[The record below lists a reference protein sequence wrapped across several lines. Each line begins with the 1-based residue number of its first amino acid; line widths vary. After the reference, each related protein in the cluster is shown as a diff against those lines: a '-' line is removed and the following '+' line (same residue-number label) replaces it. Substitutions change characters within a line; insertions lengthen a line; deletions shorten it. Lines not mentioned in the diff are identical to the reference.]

1 MIKVGFGFP
10 LSPRSRSVFAGRRC
24 SSQFCSAVFPRGSS
38 VRWGEK
44 IFGQNMT
51 LVTFRGALLIFRFCY
66 GQFEETT
73 LYWPSGR
80 HRFSASVIPSVPLF
94 VGPSMASVF
103 GPVNS
108 AHFVL
113 VTRSG
118 ILWHR

>member
-1 MIKVGFGFP
+1 
-10 LSPRSRSVFAGRRC
+10 
-24 SSQFCSAVFPRGSS
+24 
-38 VRWGEK
+38 
-44 IFGQNMT
+44 MT

-73 LYWPSGR
+73 LYRPSGR

-108 AHFVL
+108 VL
-113 VTRSG
+113 LASVKPSG
-118 ILWHR
+118 ILWHWFFRAFLIVASVIPSESKQVTGDVI